1 MAYMVQSGQSGFI
14 PNKAE
19 EVMLDCLQ
27 RLPDSCYVYRE
38 LRISL
43 GGPKERKPDF
53 IIVGEELGVICIEV
67 KDWNLDTNKYLW
79 KNQQK
84 IEKESIAS
92 GKTEEITNPFSQASD
107 YKYLVRETLRKECT
121 GHVMVDFIVAF
132 PRITKQSFLNKVQDV
147 KIRNS
152 EQSKFMFDPKKT
164 VFNEDLHPD
173 KSIIDVLKA
182 RVEDRNRISEIAV
195 NEINEVLLP
204 DAYRIDSHQKL
215 VAYRNRLAKISK
227 RQASWIFGLDR
238 KVNYLLDVPG
248 SGKTNALV
256 SRALSLIDLNS
267 ENPPKILLTTYNRN
281 LSRNIEKVLRSKIS
295 GSPLENTYLNS
306 IVILS
311 MPDILNKIYSSA
323 FGHDP
328 EKESLTEDS
337 LREYVQEILISSKTD
352 FKKFDHVF
360 VDEIQDFDNFY
371 ILVLKK
377 LCRQESFFF
386 VGDIGQ
392 KIYDRDCNLDAIGF
406 PVNECRV
413 DKSFKMYRSPKY
425 VAKLAIDFINKD
437 PLLRYEFT
445 NNGYRDG
452 QIEFVNTLDAA
463 AEIYHVQDSIGE
475 LLDRVSSMNQGLYSA
490 DDLMI
495 VTSPERLEEVNERL
509 NSRGIKSEIGEP
521 HSTGCVCCVDFLNVK
536 GLERRV
542 VIINRI
548 EDLYSKL
555 DPMNS
560 FDNETDK
567 NLRDSLS
574 RRMIYVAMTRTTEEL
589 VILCEDPKNSFVR
602 DLLELNGMILKER
615 ERIRFGNR

>member
-14 PNKAE
+14 PNKGE
-19 EVMLDCLQ
+19 EAVLDWL
-27 RLPDSCYVYRE
+27 RGLPDSCYVYRE

-43 GGPKERKPDF
+43 SETNERKPDF
-53 IIVGEELGVICIEV
+53 IVVSKELGVICIEV
-67 KDWNLDTNKYLW
+67 KDWNLDSNTYIW
-79 KNQQK
+79 KNQQVV
-84 IEKESIAS
+84 ERRSIAS
-92 GKTEEITNPFSQASD
+92 GKSEEITNPFSQACE
-107 YKYLVRETLRKECT
+107 YKFLVFETLRKAFI
-121 GHVMVDFIVAF
+121 GDVSVDFVVAF
-132 PRITKQSFLNKVQDV
+132 PRITRQSFLNKVQGV
-147 KIRNS
+147 KTNYS
-152 EQSKFMFDPKKT
+152 EQSRFMFDPGKT
-164 VFNEDLHPD
+164 LFKEDLKPG
-173 KSIIDVLKA
+173 KNVADVLKTKTYN
-182 RVEDRNRISEIAV
+182 RNSVDEATL
-195 NEINEVLLP
+195 NKINKVLLP
-204 DAYRIDSHQKL
+204 DAYRIDSYHGL
-215 VAYRNRLAKISK
+215 IEYRNELERIS
-227 RQASWIFGLDR
+227 RQQARWIFGLDK

-256 SRALSLIDLNS
+256 SRAISLVKSNPES
-267 ENPPKILLTTYNRN
+267 PPKILLTTYNRN
-281 LSRNIEKVLRSKIS
+281 LSKNIEKVLKAKIS
-295 GSPLENTYLNS
+295 GSPNESAYLKS

-311 MPDILNKIYSSA
+311 MPDIMKMICSFAS
-323 FGHDP
+323 GCGPDID
-328 EKESLTEDS
+328 SLSEDA
-337 LREYVQEILISSKTD
+337 LREYVKKILIGRESD
-352 FKKFDHVF
+352 FKKFDHIF
-360 VDEIQDFDNFY
+360 VDEIQDFDDFY
-371 ILVLKK
+371 ILVLKH
-377 LCRQESFFF
+377 LCRQEDFFF

-392 KIYDRDCNLDAIGF
+392 KIYERDCNLDLLGF
-406 PVNECRV
+406 PINECRV
-413 DKSFKMYRSPKY
+413 EKSFKMYRSPKY
-425 VAKLAIDFINKD
+425 VSRLAIDFINKD
-437 PLLRYEFT
+437 PLLKYEFT

-452 QIEFVNTLDAA
+452 QIEFVNTLDSA

-548 EDLYSKL
+548 EDLYSKF
-555 DPMNS
+555 DPINS
-560 FDNETDK
+560 FGNETEK

-615 ERIRFGNR
+615 ERIHFGNR